1 MAHSNG
7 VTQEGFMNG
16 LITDVWASTEAY
28 QAMGNSREL
37 LPI

>member
-7 VTQEGFMNG
+7 VTEEGFMNG
-16 LITDVWASTEAY
+16 LITEVWASTEAH
-28 QAMGNSREL
+28 QAMKNSREL